1 MKGNLRSL
9 LLAAGMLIAMEGMAR
24 ASGGGGGEGH
34 GLNWTDFA
42 LRFLNFAIL
51 LAILVK
57 LLKKPIAGFF
67 SSRREGIRSLLAEL
81 ELKRREAE
89 QKIAEY
95 NARLATLEDE
105 TKKIVEELVAEGEL
119 ERQKIVEG
127 AHRQAE
133 YIRQQAQLAIQQE
146 IKAAKE
152 RLQEE
157 IAELSVAAAEEIL
170 RKKMKA
176 DDHERLVRE
185 FMTQVVEAK

>member
-1 MKGNLRSL
+1 MKGSIRSL
-9 LLAAGMLIAMEGMAR
+9 LLAAGLLVVLDGAAW
-24 ASGGGGGEGH
+24 AAGGGGGEGH

-51 LAILVK
+51 AAILAK
-57 LLKKPIAGFF
+57 LLKKPITGFF
-67 SSRREGIRSLLAEL
+67 SSRRESIKSLLAEL

-89 QKIAEY
+89 QKTAEY
-95 NARLATLEDE
+95 KARLAALEEE
-105 TKKIVEELVAEGEL
+105 TKKIVDELIAEGQL

-133 YIRQQAQLAIQQE
+133 YLRQQAQLAVQQE
-146 IKAAKE
+146 IKAARE
-152 RLQEE
+152 SLQEE

-176 DDHERLVRE
+176 DDQDRLVRE
-185 FMTQVVEAK
+185 FMTKVVEAK